1 MITYNLEEDALY
13 QEGLKKGI
21 EKTISKCLT
30 REYLNRQKSPT
41 LPKFQ
46 WNMSKKFNGVYK
58 KNKLRLEPNL
68 FYK

>member
-1 MITYNLEEDALY
+1 
-13 QEGLKKGI
+13 
-21 EKTISKCLT
+21 
-30 REYLNRQKSPT
+30 LNRQKSPT